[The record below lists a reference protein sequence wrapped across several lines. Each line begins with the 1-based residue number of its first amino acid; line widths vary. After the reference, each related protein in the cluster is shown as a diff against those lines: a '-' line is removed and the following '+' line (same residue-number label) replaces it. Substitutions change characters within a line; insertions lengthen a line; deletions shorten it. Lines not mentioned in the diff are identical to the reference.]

1 MLILIAKLKA
11 KPGQGQELIKLAEKN
26 IEPSRSEEGCIT
38 YELLQ
43 DPLDPDSITFYEKW
57 RSREDL
63 ELHFKEPHFLEFAH
77 KSLRITESPA
87 SLTAYEVSSEDKLL

>member
-11 KPGQGQELIKLAEKN
+11 KPGRGQELINLAERA
-26 IEPSRSEEGCIT
+26 IGPSRSEEGCIT

-43 DPLDPDSITFYEKW
+43 DPFDQDSFTFYEKW

-63 ELHFKEPHFLEFAH
+63 ELHFKEPHFLEFAG
-77 KSLRITESPA
+77 ESEGIIDGPA
-87 SLTAYEVSSEDKLL
+87 SLTSYEVSSEDTI